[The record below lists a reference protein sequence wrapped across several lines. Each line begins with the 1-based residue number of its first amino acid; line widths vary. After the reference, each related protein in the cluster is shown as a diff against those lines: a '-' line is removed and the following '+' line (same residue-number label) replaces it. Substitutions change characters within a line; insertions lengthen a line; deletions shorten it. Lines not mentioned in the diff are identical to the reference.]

1 MSHCYVVI
9 LPIFYLEQIL
19 SVASVLE
26 KSDVPP
32 FIYHLGVFTATK
44 CSLVVKHD
52 CYSFSELSDNRVTG
66 KVPLFL
72 WR

>member
-32 FIYHLGVFTATK
+32 FIYHLGV
-44 CSLVVKHD
+44 LQ
-52 CYSFSELSDNRVTG
+52 
-66 KVPLFL
+66 
-72 WR
+72 